1 MYLRCR
7 CLYHSPDSSGFT
19 VRINSL
25 YKTSSSNF
33 KQRVKMVRAFYW
45 PATTSATVVDDAP
58 LGVLGEDEHQG
69 LVHGGLPQ
77 QVREGGTHLVHDVAA
92 PRADDLGLEHP
103 VHRVLQGGLRGA
115 RNNPG
120 GRGIAGF
127 GEGGMS
133 RIRAAGSRKG
143 DSQ

>member
-1 MYLRCR
+1 
-7 CLYHSPDSSGFT
+7 
-19 VRINSL
+19 
-25 YKTSSSNF
+25 
-33 KQRVKMVRAFYW
+33 MVRAFYW

-127 GEGGMS
+127 GEGLVGS
-133 RIRAAGSRKG
+133 GLQAREKETRNRKKAALH
-143 DSQ
+143 QV